1 MTNYAVGDPK
11 EQLHNELL
19 EILGKV
25 EELMEIMF
33 HLQHF
38 LEIIIKT
45 LGKPPQ
51 LTWMDNIKKD
61 DELYPLQIF
70 YAVLFPKSVGHY
82 AYPDHSP
89 NYQ

>member
-1 MTNYAVGDPK
+1 
-11 EQLHNELL
+11 
-19 EILGKV
+19 
-25 EELMEIMF
+25 MF

-38 LEIIIKT
+38 LEIIVKT

-61 DELYPLQIF
+61 DELYPLWIF
-70 YAVLFPKSVGHY
+70 YAVLFPNIARQY
-82 AYPDHSP
+82 ADPEHSP